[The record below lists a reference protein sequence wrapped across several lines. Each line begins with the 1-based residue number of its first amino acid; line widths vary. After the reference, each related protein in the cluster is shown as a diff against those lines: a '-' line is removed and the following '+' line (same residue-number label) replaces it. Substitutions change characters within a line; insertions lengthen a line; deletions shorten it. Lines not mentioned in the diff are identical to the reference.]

1 MISNDTTKTATV
13 TIAMK
18 YLEAQPGEYG
28 LVYSQNISLLPV
40 LLGYKN
46 VAFGERILMLR
57 SKDEAY
63 HYIFKW
69 APHLGKNGMLE
80 YMTMFTCKIYDY
92 DIGPT
97 DILFCGFNDDKLFAY
112 ITFLDND
119 NKMSYIL
126 LNDSSYTYF
135 STESVIITAPGYTNL
150 NIYKYNP
157 EQIKRTLFLVETFKN
172 ISECT
177 YVSPRGNY
185 LICGQTLYQFTMN
198 SLIHIHDLPVAV
210 RAISLTEDGLY
221 LYGPGSMI
229 GGWKLWEY
237 NLNDFKLTQVNEK
250 GFGVGLKGSHFF
262 TYDYEDEF
270 EFYYIWKLIGN
281 AKLKFISKIPVYSLA
296 SDVFLESSVDMSYS
310 GDVLI
315 STNDKCVLVYKLR
328 GA

>member
-1 MISNDTTKTATV
+1 
-13 TIAMK
+13 
-18 YLEAQPGEYG
+18 
-28 LVYSQNISLLPV
+28 
-40 LLGYKN
+40 
-46 VAFGERILMLR
+46 MLR

-157 EQIKRTLFLVETFKN
+157 EQIKRTLFLVETFKKHF
-172 ISECT
+172 
-177 YVSPRGNY
+177 GMY
-185 LICGQTLYQFTMN
+185 LCF
-198 SLIHIHDLPVAV
+198 
-210 RAISLTEDGLY
+210 
-221 LYGPGSMI
+221 
-229 GGWKLWEY
+229 
-237 NLNDFKLTQVNEK
+237 
-250 GFGVGLKGSHFF
+250 
-262 TYDYEDEF
+262 
-270 EFYYIWKLIGN
+270 
-281 AKLKFISKIPVYSLA
+281 
-296 SDVFLESSVDMSYS
+296 SS
-310 GDVLI
+310 
-315 STNDKCVLVYKLR
+315 R
-328 GA
+328 